1 MNYVTDLKNAIR
13 QNDIEKVNEICDKL
27 HFSSGLDY
35 NQVYQMV
42 KREMQITKPDWEE
55 ILLKTEDLA

>member
-1 MNYVTDLKNAIR
+1 MNYVTDLRNAIR

-27 HFSSGLDY
+27 HFSYGLDY

>member
-27 HFSSGLDY
+27 HFSYGLDY
-35 NQVYQMV
+35 NQVYQTV